1 MGRSLLKLL
10 VTHQVFIGFLILE
23 SFVNVNRMT
32 YEELLQ
38 FDGIGESLA
47 TNIIKERNGSH
58 FKNEEDL
65 IIRIKNLAKGLT
77 YEF

>member
-1 MGRSLLKLL
+1 
-10 VTHQVFIGFLILE
+10 
-23 SFVNVNRMT
+23 MT